1 VVVPTPGDLEPR
13 RAATATAPRTADETP
28 PRRPRRLSTAVQ
40 LSAALGLATTAL
52 LGQTPSE
59 PASAQACVAIVADK
73 ERLVCYDQAFAREPA
88 SAEAEPA
95 AARLGPETGQP
106 AKAAPRSLLD
116 SRWELFPASKLG
128 PFSMRTHRPIY
139 LLPWVRAR
147 DANQFP
153 SSSSPD
159 SAPGAAEHLD
169 STEVKFQVS
178 WKTKAWQGV
187 FGDTGDL
194 WLAYTQSARW
204 QLYDAER
211 SRPFRE
217 TNYEPEIL
225 LVFATHYRL
234 LGWDGHLLA
243 VGLNH
248 ESNGRDHP
256 RSRSWDRVTA
266 SIGLERDG
274 WTLTVRPWWRV
285 PESEARDNNPDIEDY
300 LGRADVRLIH
310 HIRHHELTALLRHSL
325 RGGDRSRGALQ
336 LDWTFPIRGNL
347 RGHTQLFHGYGES
360 LIDYNFRSTR
370 IGLGL
375 SLIEW
380 Y

>member
-1 VVVPTPGDLEPR
+1 MESAAEAQHHDDREAGGPGRAGWFVV
-13 RAATATAPRTADETP
+13 AT
-28 PRRPRRLSTAVQ
+28 L
-40 LSAALGLATTAL
+40 LSAALALSTTAL
-52 LGQTPSE
+52 SGQAPSE
-59 PASAQACVAIVADK
+59 PASPQACVAIVIDQD
-73 ERLVCYDQAFAREPA
+73 RLACYDRAFAREPA
-88 SAEAEPA
+88 RAEAEPA
-95 AARLGPETGQP
+95 AARPAAEPGQP

-128 PFSMRTHRPIY
+128 PFGMRTHRPIY

-159 SAPGAAEHLD
+159 SASGGAERLD

-194 WLAYTQSARW
+194 WLGYTQSSRW

-248 ESNGRDHP
+248 ESNGRDRP

-266 SIGLERDG
+266 SFGLERDG
-274 WTLTVRPWWRV
+274 WTLTVRPWWRI
-285 PESEARDNNPDIEDY
+285 PESRAQDDNPDIEDY
-300 LGRADVRLIH
+300 LGRADVRLVH
-310 HIRHHELTALLRHSL
+310 HVRHHELAALLRHSL
-325 RGGDRSRGALQ
+325 RGGDRSRGAVEF
-336 LDWTFPIRGNL
+336 DWTFPIRGNL
-347 RGHTQLFHGYGES
+347 RGYTQVFHGYGES
-360 LIDYNFRSTR
+360 LIDYNFRTTR
-370 IGLGL
+370 LGLGL
-375 SLIEW
+375 SLIDW